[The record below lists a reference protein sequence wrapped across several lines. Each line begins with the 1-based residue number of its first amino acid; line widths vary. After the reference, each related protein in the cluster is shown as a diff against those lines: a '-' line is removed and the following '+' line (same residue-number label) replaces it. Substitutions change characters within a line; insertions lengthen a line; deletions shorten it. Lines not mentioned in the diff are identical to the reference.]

1 MYTEYLFRI
10 LSYDFQLSGS
20 SDVAAN
26 ALKILDV
33 LIKYL
38 VTEHIDYAIEL
49 GLQGKILK

>member
-1 MYTEYLFRI
+1 MA
-10 LSYDFQLSGS
+10 S
-20 SDVAAN
+20 N

-49 GLQGKILK
+49 GLQGKNV